1 MLCRG
6 GEIRQGVD
14 GRQDMNS
21 NLESTFFTIEFMVLY
36 EIARQ
41 KNVWKITCQLEQHLG
56 LAPLDLVSARDPHNF
71 HNLSP

>member
-6 GEIRQGVD
+6 SEIRQGVD

-21 NLESTFFTIEFMVLY
+21 NLESTFFTIEFMVVY

-41 KNVWKITCQLEQHLG
+41 KNVWKITCQLK
-56 LAPLDLVSARDPHNF
+56 
-71 HNLSP
+71 